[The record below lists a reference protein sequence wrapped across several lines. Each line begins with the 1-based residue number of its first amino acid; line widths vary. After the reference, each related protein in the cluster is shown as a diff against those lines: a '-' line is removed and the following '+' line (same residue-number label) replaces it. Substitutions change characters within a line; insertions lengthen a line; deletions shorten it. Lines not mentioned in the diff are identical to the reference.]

1 MLTIHTLLYG
11 DKYNF
16 DDVNRIASTIG
27 IGEGFQYR
35 YVCHTDQGER
45 LRDEGLYPE
54 INLRWADS
62 ELGTF
67 EKVNILGQDWG
78 QSLYLD
84 LDVVIQKPEKV
95 WDLFTD
101 NLKICKTWWKHDGFE
116 SEHGGGDF
124 NSSVMAW
131 RGFQSLKIK
140 NINEII
146 QVDKRI

>member
-95 WDLFTD
+95 
-101 NLKICKTWWKHDGFE
+101 LKSKNT
-116 SEHGGGDF
+116 ST
-124 NSSVMAW
+124 
-131 RGFQSLKIK
+131 KIHT
-140 NINEII
+140 NG
-146 QVDKRI
+146 